1 MDVVRVLEYKMNY
14 DRKKQEDLLYNEK
27 VRQAN
32 MQSDNIDMEKMFS
45 SNLQTDYRYQME
57 LLKKQ
62 LQMLL
67 DEKHFSTEDL
77 DKKLKIVET
86 QNKILQVEKQFLLD
100 TLKEHGILT
109 HEVK

>member
-1 MDVVRVLEYKMNY
+1 MNY

-32 MQSDNIDMEKMFS
+32 IQSDNVDMEKIYYPSGAVVEVES
-45 SNLQTDYRYQME
+45 SNLQTDYKYQME

-77 DKKLKIVET
+77 DRKLKITET
-86 QNKILQVEKQFLLD
+86 QNKILQVEKKFLLD

-109 HEVK
+109 HGIE